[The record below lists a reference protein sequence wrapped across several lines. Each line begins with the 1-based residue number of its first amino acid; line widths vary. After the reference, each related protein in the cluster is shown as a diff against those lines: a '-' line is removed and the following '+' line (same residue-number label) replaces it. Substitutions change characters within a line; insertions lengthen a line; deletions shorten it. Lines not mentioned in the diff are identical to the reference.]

1 VASNPVYQNG
11 LAITAQ
17 EFKSNM
23 DQGRVPNFDG
33 GSTSSEEYAVE
44 MYAELF
50 AFMSLV
56 SADQATRDDY
66 AQRARTLLMYVMN
79 IAVLG
84 PADGQPFRQPIFAT
98 YDSDRSRYSGEAF
111 ALTVDWIYPYLTA
124 ADKTT
129 IRTVFLRWSNEIAT
143 NSYGNGSVFVPT
155 PGVFNSPALVP
166 GPERRWAGN
175 NYFTAHM
182 RNLGLMAMALDPADD
197 PGNTLHAYL
206 RNATGGWL
214 YMVDYL
220 MRNDARGGLFP
231 EGFEYSPQTLSYV
244 TQFLLALRTAGQ
256 DDAATWG
263 PQVVLTGN
271 SFWDDLVAAHLHSL
285 SPVTALT
292 PPDDGSRPVY
302 QPAWY
307 GDAQNYWA
315 PDLIAVFSPLGVYDQ
330 ITGNPTRLS
339 ALRWIQTNTAPGL
352 AAGLTSGRARGFS
365 PNYAVTS
372 ILYFLLFDP
381 AAAAPADPRLT
392 QPLSFF
398 AGGLGR
404 ILARTSWGTDATW
417 FTYKLGWNTIDHQHA
432 DGNQFEFYRRGEWLT
447 KELSGYDNNGPAVG
461 SSDYHN
467 TLALQNSQPDR
478 TDYRF
483 EEWQRGTQ
491 WFPYSAAGDGVVL
504 ARSDAATYAYIM
516 GDATNLYNSIS
527 ENVTDISHASRSI
540 VWLKPDYVVVY
551 DRAVSKTA
559 GRFKR
564 FWLNFPNSAT
574 VTGNR
579 TRMVTATGQ
588 QLFVNTLLP
597 ANATITTAP
606 REALGS
612 DVAAGEP
619 MQFRLQ
625 VEAPGGPASARFLHV
640 LQGADAGA
648 TADAVALVQS
658 TSGNAF
664 AGAVVKNTAVMFP
677 VDVSTTFTGVTYQV
691 PAGTTLHRVTGLV
704 PSAAYDVTVTGT
716 GAVTVTI
723 TPSATGATRADSGG
737 LLSIGAIATPPTVSL
752 DRTSLMFGA
761 VSSSAAFT
769 SQTPAQTVR
778 IMQTGAGTVTWTAAA
793 TTPWLAVSPA
803 SGTGPATL
811 TISTRFAAG
820 LAASQTGNVAV
831 TFAGAANAAGPIN
844 VTLAVVSSTAPASP
858 PFGSFDTPAGDATV
872 LAGSIALTGWT
883 LDNVGVKQ
891 VELWRDLR
899 PGETTPPGNTTPG
912 DPRNGKIFISYATFV
927 DNARPDVEALYP
939 TTPSNYR
946 AGWGYLML
954 SWGLFGQGNGTY
966 KFYAFGVDQEGNTST
981 IGTKT
986 VVISNNTA
994 TKPFGSIDTPA
1005 IGGDASGPNFGWGL
1019 TPRVNNVATCKIQ
1032 PSGVQVSI
1040 DSGPLQPVVYGSDV
1054 RADIAGAF
1062 TGFSNSAAAGGHYI
1076 FDWTTLTNGAHT
1088 IGWLITDDCNRADG
1102 VGSRFFNVTT
1112 GTSLVAATP
1121 DFRLKAEAT
1130 DLESVASAF
1139 RRKEDDLLVAH
1150 GYGELPVI
1158 LEPDSAGARAVD
1170 VPQGDRI
1177 ELRAPR
1183 GYHEAYQLG
1192 PDGQR
1197 RLLPA
1202 GATWDGASAILY
1214 WQPAPGFL
1222 GRYRLVFSNGS
1233 QTISVRVVVVP

>member
-1 VASNPVYQNG
+1 
-11 LAITAQ
+11 
-17 EFKSNM
+17 M
-23 DQGRVPNFDG
+23 
-33 GSTSSEEYAVE
+33 
-44 MYAELF
+44 
-50 AFMSLV
+50 
-56 SADQATRDDY
+56 
-66 AQRARTLLMYVMN
+66 
-79 IAVLG
+79 
-84 PADGQPFRQPIFAT
+84 
-98 YDSDRSRYSGEAF
+98 
-111 ALTVDWIYPYLTA
+111 
-124 ADKTT
+124 
-129 IRTVFLRWSNEIAT
+129 
-143 NSYGNGSVFVPT
+143 PT
-155 PGVFNSPALVP
+155 PGVFNNPSLVP

-197 PGNTLHAYL
+197 PDNTLHAYL
-206 RNATGGWL
+206 RSATGGWL

-271 SFWDDLVAAHLHSL
+271 SFWDDFVAAHLHSL
-285 SPVTALT
+285 SPATALT

-352 AAGLTSGRARGFS
+352 AAGLTGGRARGFS

-404 ILARTSWGTDATW
+404 FLARTSWGTDATW

-504 ARSDAATYAYIM
+504 ARSDAPTYAYIL

-540 VWLKPDYVVVY
+540 VWLKPDHVVVY

-564 FWLNFPNSAT
+564 FWLNFPNSAV

-597 ANATITTAP
+597 ANATITSAP

-612 DVAAGEP
+612 DPAIGEP
-619 MQFRLQ
+619 MQFRLE

-648 TADAVALVQS
+648 SADAVALVQS

-691 PAGTTLHRVTGLV
+691 PAGTTAPPRDRTGAERHVRRPAPVGGGRDHGRDHAGHRCDEPGRQRWRAEHRRDRDASDDGARQDVARLQRRQQRRGVHRPDVRADRPPHADRRGHGHVDGGLDHAVARRLAGVRQRLGDVDDLHAVRVRPHRVADRQHH
-704 PSAAYDVTVTGT
+704 PDVHGRGQHRGPDHGHAEHARRSDGT
-716 GAVTVTI
+716 A
-723 TPSATGATRADSGG
+723 PHRA
-737 LLSIGAIATPPTVSL
+737 
-752 DRTSLMFGA
+752 R
-761 VSSSAAFT
+761 
-769 SQTPAQTVR
+769 
-778 IMQTGAGTVTWTAAA
+778 
-793 TTPWLAVSPA
+793 
-803 SGTGPATL
+803 
-811 TISTRFAAG
+811 STRRPT
-820 LAASQTGNVAV
+820 ASTGV
-831 TFAGAANAAGPIN
+831 T
-844 VTLAVVSSTAPASP
+844 
-858 PFGSFDTPAGDATV
+858 
-872 LAGSIALTGWT
+872 GSIAVTGWAM
-883 LDNVGVKQ
+883 DD
-891 VELWRDLR
+891 VEVTRVRILRD
-899 PGETTPPGNTTPG
+899 PVAGEPPGVLVFIG
-912 DPRNGKIFISYATFV
+912 DAVLVEG
-927 DNARPDVEALYP
+927 ARPDVQAIFP
-939 TTPSNYR
+939 TSPRNSR

-954 SWGLFGQGNGTY
+954 TNFLPGLGNGT
-966 KFYAFGVDQEGNTST
+966 FRL
-981 IGTKT
+981 
-986 VVISNNTA
+986 TA
-994 TKPFGSIDTPA
+994 IADDAGRACDGA
-1005 IGGDASGPNFGWGL
+1005 GQQDDHLHQQHGD
-1019 TPRVNNVATCKIQ
+1019 
-1032 PSGVQVSI
+1032 
-1040 DSGPLQPVVYGSDV
+1040 
-1054 RADIAGAF
+1054 RADRGDR
-1062 TGFSNSAAAGGHYI
+1062 Y
-1076 FDWTTLTNGAHT
+1076 
-1088 IGWLITDDCNRADG
+1088 
-1102 VGSRFFNVTT
+1102 
-1112 GTSLVAATP
+1112 
-1121 DFRLKAEAT
+1121 
-1130 DLESVASAF
+1130 
-1139 RRKEDDLLVAH
+1139 
-1150 GYGELPVI
+1150 
-1158 LEPDSAGARAVD
+1158 ARAGRHR
-1170 VPQGDRI
+1170 QRQQRH
-1177 ELRAPR
+1177 ELRLGAVAESAPR
-1183 GYHEAYQLG
+1183 GSAERRHGAGRDRRRLH
-1192 PDGQR
+1192 QR
-1197 RLLPA
+1197 RPVGLDEPR
-1202 GATWDGASAILY
+1202 GSDGAL
-1214 WQPAPGFL
+1214 PGGAVPGDRERARR
-1222 GRYRLVFSNGS
+1222 GRSSTARRSPTASTRSRGS
-1233 QTISVRVVVVP
+1233 

>member
-1 VASNPVYQNG
+1 
-11 LAITAQ
+11 
-17 EFKSNM
+17 
-23 DQGRVPNFDG
+23 
-33 GSTSSEEYAVE
+33 
-44 MYAELF
+44 
-50 AFMSLV
+50 
-56 SADQATRDDY
+56 
-66 AQRARTLLMYVMN
+66 
-79 IAVLG
+79 
-84 PADGQPFRQPIFAT
+84 
-98 YDSDRSRYSGEAF
+98 
-111 ALTVDWIYPYLTA
+111 
-124 ADKTT
+124 
-129 IRTVFLRWSNEIAT
+129 
-143 NSYGNGSVFVPT
+143 
-155 PGVFNSPALVP
+155 
-166 GPERRWAGN
+166 
-175 NYFTAHM
+175 M

-197 PGNTLHAYL
+197 PNNTLHAYL

-271 SFWDDLVAAHLHSL
+271 SFWDDFLAAHLHSL
-285 SPVTALT
+285 SPATALT
-292 PPDDGSRPVY
+292 PPDYGSEPIY

-315 PDLIAVFSPLGVYDQ
+315 PDLISVFSPLGVYDQ
-330 ITGNPTRLS
+330 ITGNVTRLS
-339 ALRWIQTNTAPGL
+339 ALRWAQTNTAPGL
-352 AAGLTSGRARGFS
+352 AAGLTGGRARGFS

-381 AAAAPADPRLT
+381 TAAAPADPRPQ

-398 AGGLGR
+398 AAGLGR
-404 ILARTSWGTDATW
+404 FLARTSWSTDATW
-417 FTYKLGWNTIDHQHA
+417 FTYKLGWTTIDHQHG

-447 KELSGYDNNGPAVG
+447 KELSGYDNGGPAVG
-461 SSDYHN
+461 SSEYHN

-478 TDYRF
+478 PIGDYRY

-491 WFPYSAAGDGVVL
+491 WFSYFAAGDGVVL
-504 ARSDAATYAYIM
+504 ARSDAAAYSYIL
-516 GDATNLYNSIS
+516 GDATNLYNSVS

-540 VWLKPDYVVVY
+540 VWLKPDQIVVY

-564 FWLNFPNSAT
+564 FWLNFPNSAI

-588 QLFVNTLLP
+588 QLVVDTLLP
-597 ANATITTAP
+597 ANATITTAA

-612 DVAAGEP
+612 DPATGEP
-619 MQFRLQ
+619 MQFRLE
-625 VEAPGGPASARFLHV
+625 VEATGGPASARFLHV
-640 LQGADAGA
+640 LQGVDAGA

-677 VDVSTTFTGVTYQV
+677 VDVGTTFTGVTYQV

-704 PSAAYDVTVTGT
+704 PSAAYDVTLTGT

-723 TPSATGATRADSGG
+723 APSASGTTRADSGG
-737 LLSIGAIATPPTVSL
+737 VLSIGAVATPPSVSL
-752 DRTSLMFGA
+752 DKTSLTFAA
-761 VSSSAAFT
+761 VSSGAAFT

-778 IMQTGAGTVTWTAAA
+778 ITQTGAGTVTWTAAA

-820 LAASQTGNVAV
+820 LGASQTGSVAV
-831 TFAGAANAAGPIN
+831 TFAGAANTAGPIR
-844 VTLAVVSSTAPASP
+844 VTMTVVPSTGPVSP
-858 PFGSFDTPAGDATV
+858 PFGVFDTPVGDATV
-872 LAGSIALTGWT
+872 LAGSIAVTGWT
-883 LDNVGVKQ
+883 LDNIGVQ
-891 VELWRDLR
+891 RVELWRDLQT
-899 PGETTPPGNTTPG
+899 GETTVPFSSTPS
-912 DPRNGKIFISYATFV
+912 DPRNGKIFIANATLV
-927 DNARPDVEALYP
+927 DGARPDVEVLYP
-939 TTPSNYR
+939 TTPLNTR
-946 AGWGYLML
+946 AGWGYLL
-954 SWGLFGQGNGTY
+954 LTWGLWNQGNGTY
-966 KFYAFGVDQEGNTST
+966 RLYAYAFDQEANLATL
-981 IGTKT
+981 GTKT
-986 VVISNNTA
+986 IVVSNNAA

-1040 DSGPLQPVVYGSDV
+1040 DSGPLQPVVYGGDV

-1062 TGFSNSAAAGGHYI
+1062 TGFSNSAAAGGHFI

-1102 VGSRFFNVTT
+1102 VGSRFFNVSNGVSALT
-1112 GTSLVAATP
+1112 ATAK

-1130 DLESVASAF
+1130 GSA
-1139 RRKEDDLLVAH
+1139 EDAVLVAH

-1158 LEPDSAGARAVD
+1158 LEPDAAGARMVD
-1170 VPQGDRI
+1170 VSQGDRI
-1177 ELRAPR
+1177 ELRASR
-1183 GYHEAYQLG
+1183 AYHEAYQLG

-1197 RLLPA
+1197 RPLPA
-1202 GATWDGASAILY
+1202 GATWDAASGILY
-1214 WQPAPGFL
+1214 WQPAPGFF

-1233 QTISVRVVVVP
+1233 QTISVRVMVVP